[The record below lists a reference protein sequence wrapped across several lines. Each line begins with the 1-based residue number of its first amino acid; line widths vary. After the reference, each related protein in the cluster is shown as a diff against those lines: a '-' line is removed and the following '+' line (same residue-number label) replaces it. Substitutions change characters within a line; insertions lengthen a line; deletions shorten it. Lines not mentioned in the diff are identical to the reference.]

1 MKTIR
6 PALLGAA
13 MLAGAALPA
22 LAQPA
27 PPPGPGSG
35 PGPRGHMMM
44 QGPMTQG
51 PGPGPHDGHMMHGS
65 GPRGPAAMFAL
76 VDSNGDGRVT
86 PEEVSA
92 YVQARFAA
100 ADRNGDGAL
109 VLEEAQAMR
118 LTPAPEGAPRP
129 ESGPMRAR
137 MAAALFRAV
146 DANRDGRVT
155 PEEVRPA
162 VDAQFRALDANG
174 DNGVTLDE
182 LPQGRHHGHH
192 HHPHGG
198 GRPAAPPPS
207 PPPG

>member
-1 MKTIR
+1 MRTIR
-6 PALLGAA
+6 PALLVVA
-13 MLAGAALPA
+13 MLAGAGLPA

-27 PPPGPGSG
+27 PPPGPMPPG
-35 PGPRGHMMM
+35 PGPGAGPRGHIMM
-44 QGPMTQG
+44 
-51 PGPGPHDGHMMHGS
+51 PGP
-65 GPRGPAAMFAL
+65 GPRGPAALFAL
-76 VDSNGDGRVT
+76 VDANGDGRVT
-86 PEEVSA
+86 PEEAST
-92 YVQARFAA
+92 YVQTRFAA

-129 ESGPMRAR
+129 EAGPMRAR
-137 MAAALFRAV
+137 MAAALFRAI

-162 VDAQFRALDANG
+162 LDAMFRSFDANG
-174 DNGVTLDE
+174 DSGVTLDE
-182 LPQGRHHGHH
+182 LPQGRHHGRH

-198 GRPAAPPPS
+198 GSHGGGARPGAPPPS